1 MEIIKFLQAFSNPGL
16 DVFFNLVTMMG
27 EQGFIIVFI
36 AIIFWCI
43 NKKAGYKLGF
53 TLLSGTIINSS
64 LKAVFHTKRPIGS
77 EGIHSQR
84 IKTASGYSFPSGHT
98 QSTASLWT
106 TISIQ
111 YKKTKI
117 YILSTILILL
127 VGISRLYL
135 GVHWPIDVFAGATI
149 GIIWATL
156 CCLLF
161 DYSIKK
167 NNKFLLLIVILPEF
181 LGVIVFNGGSSN
193 AKIIALLLGFI
204 VGYFIED
211 KYINFNEKTELP
223 KQIAKFILGITVT
236 IIIELGLK
244 LVLPSSIIF
253 DFTRYFVIG
262 LWLTAGLL
270 IYLKNFL
277 LKEKLAP

>member
-1 MEIIKFLQAFSNPGL
+1 MGIIKFLQSFSNPDL
-16 DVFFNLVTMMG
+16 DVFFNLVTMIG
-27 EQGFIIVFI
+27 EQGFIIVLI

-53 TLLSGTIINSS
+53 ALLSGTIINSS
-64 LKAVFHTKRPIGS
+64 LKTLFHTKRPIGT
-77 EGIHSQR
+77 EGIRSQR
-84 IKTASGYSFPSGHT
+84 IQTASGYSFPSGHT

-106 TISIQ
+106 TLSIQ

-127 VGISRLYL
+127 VGTSRLYL

-181 LGVIVFNGGSSN
+181 LGLITFGGGSSN
-193 AKIIALLLGFI
+193 AKIIALLIGFI

-211 KYINFNEKTELP
+211 KYINFSEKTELP

-244 LVLPSSIIF
+244 VVFPASTIF
-253 DFTRYFVIG
+253 DFIRYFVIG
-262 LWLTAGLL
+262 LWLTVGAP
-270 IYLKNFL
+270 YLFKKFL
-277 LKEKLAP
+277 T